1 MNKEDCDFLA
11 EIFENIRY
19 NNPSA
24 EKFYGLTAV
33 DSAINEITDY
43 IETKLGTKTAH
54 KFYKDCKG
62 ESA

>member
-24 EKFYGLTAV
+24 EKFFGVTAV

-43 IETKLGTKTAH
+43 IETKLGTETAH